1 MEKRKFV
8 QIPVNGPI
16 AELGF
21 ITGPVGPT
29 YVNLPSVIK
38 MVQNGKLVYEVDPAN
53 HAHKV
58 KLDITNVKKN
68 NIAQPV
74 KFEKPPA
81 TDSEPTPV
89 VAKEVKESE
98 KTPEPEKVE
107 TVEETAQPE
116 EVAEVTEETK
126 ADDVVN
132 KEVTAPEEEKKDEN
146 KEPANNNIV
155 KQYNAQKQNNYKN
168 KKKK

>member
-68 NIAQPV
+68 NIAEPV
-74 KFEKPPA
+74 KFEKPIA

-89 VAKEVKESE
+89 VEEVKEPE
-98 KTPEPEKVE
+98 KSPEPEKVE
-107 TVEETAQPE
+107 TVEE
-116 EVAEVTEETK
+116 EVVEETK
-126 ADDVVN
+126 EDDVVN
-132 KEVTAPEEEKKDEN
+132 EEVTAPEEEKKDEK
-146 KEPANNNIV
+146 KESANNDIV

>member
-68 NIAQPV
+68 NIAEPV
-74 KFEKPPA
+74 KFEKPIA

-89 VAKEVKESE
+89 VEEVKEPE
-98 KTPEPEKVE
+98 KSPEPEKVE
-107 TVEETAQPE
+107 TVEEEVKPE
-116 EVAEVTEETK
+116 EVVEETK

-132 KEVTAPEEEKKDEN
+132 EEVTAPEEEKKDEK
-146 KEPANNNIV
+146 KESANTNIV
-155 KQYNAQKQNNYKN
+155 KQYNVQKQNNYKN

>member
-29 YVNLPSVIK
+29 YVNLSSVIK
-38 MVQNGKLVYEVDPAN
+38 MVQNGKLIYEVDPAN

-68 NIAQPV
+68 NIAEPV
-74 KFEKPPA
+74 KFEKPIA

-89 VAKEVKESE
+89 VEEVKEVE

-107 TVEETAQPE
+107 TVEEEVKPE
-116 EVAEVTEETK
+116 EVVEETK

-132 KEVTAPEEEKKDEN
+132 EEVTTPEEKKDEK
-146 KEPANNNIV
+146 KETANNIV